1 MDAVHFVFKS
11 MELLQLTFFF
21 FLLAFRVKKKKTW
34 SDKRQRTFWILVFPM
49 LQMSYVLKTEFMSS
63 CVEF

>member
-11 MELLQLTFFF
+11 MELLQLFFF
-21 FLLAFRVKKKKTW
+21 FSLQGKKKKKKNW

-63 CVEF
+63 CLEF